1 MLHRGTPL
9 YGQPAWWGDGDTDG
23 QQPGRPEEKSSDRKR
38 EKAETG
44 SVYNAAKITNLCGL
58 MMYVEAVINVDHIA
72 VYELYLYI
80 LDIKSFKYVQS

>member
-9 YGQPAWWGDGDTDG
+9 YGQPAWWGDGDADD

-44 SVYNAAKITNLCGL
+44 IYNAAKTLL
-58 MMYVEAVINVDHIA
+58 YVCHDVDEAVIHVHQSMFQLQ
-72 VYELYLYI
+72 LYFHNLSI
-80 LDIKSFKYVQS
+80 HVQSL

>member
-9 YGQPAWWGDGDTDG
+9 YGQPAWWGDGDADD

-44 SVYNAAKITNLCGL
+44 IYNAAKTLL
-58 MMYVEAVINVDHIA
+58 YVCHDVDEAVIHVDCVVSVTVIH
-72 VYELYLYI
+72 
-80 LDIKSFKYVQS
+80 VQSL